1 MVHFSALVPIRSVIW
16 MMLFTCTLFL
26 YVLRTNMSLILIDMV
41 DNRDFDGTETV
52 PECKLNG
59 NLTENNHT
67 LATRQISDN
76 HLDEVLITIK

>member
-1 MVHFSALVPIRSVIW
+1 

-52 PECKLNG
+52 PECKLSG

-67 LATRQISDN
+67 TTLGARQISDN
-76 HLDEVLITIK
+76 HLDEVLLTIR